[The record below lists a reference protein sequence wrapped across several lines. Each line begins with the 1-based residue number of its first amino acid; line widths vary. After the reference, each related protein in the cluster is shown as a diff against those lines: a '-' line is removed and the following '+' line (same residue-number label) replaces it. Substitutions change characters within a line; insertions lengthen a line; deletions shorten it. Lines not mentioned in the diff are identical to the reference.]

1 MATVDVDGNCQFS
14 ADSAQVDWLGL
25 GVGGHPA
32 RSLHSSNEPDE
43 LSQ

>member
-1 MATVDVDGNCQFS
+1 MAMVYVDDSCQFS

-25 GVGGHPA
+25 RVGGHPA
-32 RSLHSSNEPDE
+32 LGLHSSDEPDE